1 MFYVCKGYRRVQVD
15 KCSSRVEALKKARKY
30 AVKNHCMTRVI
41 RKEVK

>member
-1 MFYVCKGYRRVQVD
+1 MFYVCKGYRRVVVS
-15 KCSSRVEALKKARKY
+15 KFSSKDEAMKQARKY